1 MGDDIA
7 EAIQALRTSVDVLK
21 ANPELLHTPEL
32 SFFKDYLQSFGAK
45 IPSPKE
51 QKQVYYLGIHS
62 SEIISNFIRAELII
76 VFSGG

>member
-7 EAIQALRTSVDVLK
+7 EAIQALKISVDVLK

-45 IPSPKE
+45 LPSPNE
-51 QKQVYYLGIHS
+51 QTPVRGTDYNPMRGCALC
-62 SEIISNFIRAELII
+62 
-76 VFSGG
+76 